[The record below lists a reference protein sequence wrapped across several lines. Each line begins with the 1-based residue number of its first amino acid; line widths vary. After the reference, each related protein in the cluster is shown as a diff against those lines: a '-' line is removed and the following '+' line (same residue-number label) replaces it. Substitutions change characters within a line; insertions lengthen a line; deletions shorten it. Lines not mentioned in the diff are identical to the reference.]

1 MRKFESVQMFKEQLK
16 IQAAELRKIKEEK
29 TQITLKIK
37 DISSHNQ
44 NEIKKLKETLV
55 KKDEEIK
62 EQKDIALAARLS
74 KHSGKTEESR
84 ADETPANANPIL
96 EKKIEELNKRSEKLR
111 ERIKEREERILKS
124 QKEKDVLLKEL
135 KRLREDSNSI
145 DNLKGNI
152 RALKDELKK
161 TKESSS
167 SGLNPSLSP
176 QILREKDEI
185 IEKYEKM
192 LYGGLDPEEEGM
204 LPAEVI
210 AELKEEIEDL
220 EKERRNM
227 IVELEMLREDNAE
240 IEMKLTLLEEK
251 KEGSGGGG
259 DKGSYRSSDSRAD
272 STAEFSAGLENFLVT
287 YSDMMTLLLVIFVL
301 MFTVSKMDEE
311 KFADALSA
319 FQEQRMKIEHVNVR
333 LTPQEMTMLEHVRE
347 LVKDNV
353 DAETLVRSDTRTI
366 LKRLPT
372 SDLFG
377 PGSADLLEGAKKLI
391 KDAISEDTKEGVK
404 QILVDGHTDNVPT
417 HSDKFPSNWELSS
430 ARASTVARYI
440 IDEMRFPPERIVVT
454 GYGEYR
460 PLKSNTSDE
469 FRAINRRVEIKILKD
484 IRVADREAERKK
496 QANEKD
502 QKENPSSTNKTE
514 PAKPD
519 EKLADTN
526 VNK

>member
-16 IQAAELRKIKEEK
+16 IQSAELRKVKEEK
-29 TQITLKIK
+29 TQISTKIK
-37 DISSHNQ
+37 DIMSFNQ
-44 NEIKKLKETLV
+44 GEIKKLKETLAQ
-55 KKDEEIK
+55 KDDEIK
-62 EQKDIALAARLS
+62 EQKDIALAARLA
-74 KHSGKTEESR
+74 KHSGKTEDSNE
-84 ADETPANANPIL
+84 DDIPLDTNPIL
-96 EKKIEELNKRSEKLR
+96 EKKIKELTQRSEKLK
-111 ERIKEREERILKS
+111 ERIKDRESRILKS
-124 QKEKDVLLKEL
+124 QKEKDLLLKEL
-135 KRLREDSNSI
+135 KRLREDSNNT
-145 DNLKGNI
+145 DKLKENI
-152 RALKDELKK
+152 RELKTELK
-161 TKESSS
+161 QAKETT
-167 SGLNPSLSP
+167 SGGPAGSVDP
-176 QILREKDEI
+176 AILREKDAI

-192 LYGGLDPEEEGM
+192 LYGGLDADEEGM

-210 AELKEEIEDL
+210 AELKEEVEDL
-220 EKERRNM
+220 EKERRDM
-227 IVELEMLREDNAE
+227 LVELEMLREDNAE

-251 KEGSGGGG
+251 KEGSGSGG
-259 DKGSYRSSDSRAD
+259 DQSSYTSSDSRAA

-333 LTPQEMTMLEHVRE
+333 LTPEEMKMMEKVRE

-353 DAETLVRSDTRTI
+353 DAESLVRSDTRTI

-377 PGSADLLEGAKKLI
+377 PGSADLIDGAKKII
-391 KDAISEDTKEGVK
+391 KDAIIEDTKDGVK

-417 HSDKFPSNWELSS
+417 SSAKFPSNWELSS
-430 ARASTVARYI
+430 ARASTVARFI

-469 FRAINRRVEIKILKD
+469 FRALNRRVEIKILKD
-484 IRVADREAERKK
+484 IKVAEREAKEKKK
-496 QANEKD
+496 Q
-502 QKENPSSTNKTE
+502 NKRRGKKSKLTDKT
-514 PAKPD
+514 AKA
-519 EKLADTN
+519 K
-526 VNK
+526 